1 MSAVISECGAYR
13 YRLTRGPFDSRTL
26 CFVMLNPST
35 ADAETDDPT
44 IRRCIA
50 FAAREGC
57 PSITVV
63 NAYALRATD
72 PRELRRHRDPVGP
85 ENHIHLDGIAHAY
98 DRIVVAW
105 GARIDDQR
113 EREVEAILRRGGA
126 RLLCLGKTKDGYP
139 RHPLYVRG
147 DQPLEDW
154 P

>member
-1 MSAVISECGAYR
+1 MSAVISDCGTYR
-13 YRLTRGPFDSRTL
+13 YRLTRGPFDSRAL

-35 ADAETDDPT
+35 ADAATDDPT

-57 PSITVV
+57 PSITVC
-63 NAYALRATD
+63 NAYALRATN
-72 PRELRRHRDPVGP
+72 PRELRSHRDPVGP
-85 ENHIHLDGIAHAY
+85 HNHIHLDGIACAY

-105 GARIDDQR
+105 GATINEQR
-113 EREVEAILRRGGA
+113 EREVVGILRRYNA
-126 RLLCLGKTKDGYP
+126 RLLCLGKTKLGYP